1 MKLINTKFR
10 PLRPLKPS
18 VYMYF
23 FFGGFCLMREAGG
36 GGGLEAS
43 STRSEIATFILDS

>member
-36 GGGLEAS
+36 GDWKQVVLGL
-43 STRSEIATFILDS
+43 R